1 MVAKDFI
8 LGAVSENS
16 PYREDFDDAEET
28 LSLSDLPLNSNSSV
42 DLDDFSKEYQS
53 STFDHQDFFEF
64 FSEDS
69 SASITYHKDNNIIF
83 CGKLIPPKEPTVA
96 HHERAKNPEIFIPKS
111 KKKGIF
117 PWKSRSFSIPS
128 RTTSSKQIQQE
139 KSYKTCKSLP
149 VHKVSTGKGYEVDKY
164 DFLRKRSKSRWFL
177 FGRFP
182 MEMELRDMKT
192 RQKKRQAEK
201 IIQREDRSEMG
212 NKSGRRKRVKNLW
225 GLLRVLVCESHQANG
240 VVSASF
246 GSPQR

>member
-69 SASITYHKDNNIIF
+69 SASITYRKDNNIIF

-96 HHERAKNPEIFIPKS
+96 HHERAKKPRNFHPQIKEKRHLPVEVTLFQHAIKN
-111 KKKGIF
+111 
-117 PWKSRSFSIPS
+117 
-128 RTTSSKQIQQE
+128 TSSKQIQEENLTRLANLSQYI
-139 KSYKTCKSLP
+139 KCQLVK
-149 VHKVSTGKGYEVDKY
+149 
-164 DFLRKRSKSRWFL
+164 
-177 FGRFP
+177 
-182 MEMELRDMKT
+182 DMKLIRINRLDMPFGVGPRT
-192 RQKKRQAEK
+192 
-201 IIQREDRSEMG
+201 DSF
-212 NKSGRRKRVKNLW
+212 RRK
-225 GLLRVLVCESHQANG
+225 LLGEIL
-240 VVSASF
+240 
-246 GSPQR
+246 

>member
-1 MVAKDFI
+1 MGGGACRFCLSLMSLSSIFVGILANPIENLRCFLELPDDRERIKLLAVHGGDEDLEDEFEKILFFFI
-8 LGAVSENS
+8 DPAELTVSENS

-117 PWKSRSFSIPS
+117 PWKSRSFSMPS
-128 RTTSSKQIQQE
+128 ISTSSKQIQKKILQD
-139 KSYKTCKSLP
+139 LQIFP
-149 VHKVSTGKGYEVDKY
+149 ST
-164 DFLRKRSKSRWFL
+164 
-177 FGRFP
+177 
-182 MEMELRDMKT
+182 
-192 RQKKRQAEK
+192 
-201 IIQREDRSEMG
+201 
-212 NKSGRRKRVKNLW
+212 
-225 GLLRVLVCESHQANG
+225 
-240 VVSASF
+240 
-246 GSPQR
+246 